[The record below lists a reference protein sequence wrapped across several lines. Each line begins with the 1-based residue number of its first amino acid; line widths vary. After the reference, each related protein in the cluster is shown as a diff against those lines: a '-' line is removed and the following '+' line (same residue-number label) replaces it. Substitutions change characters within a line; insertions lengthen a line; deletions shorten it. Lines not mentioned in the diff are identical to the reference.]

1 MKLSAAD
8 SPGAIRNREN
18 LQMGVHAAALAL
30 VVAAAHGRVIEPT
43 SATAPLSDRVQ
54 KVRDEL
60 KAVADR
66 VLHRSTSKGETAQP
80 AFAGSWK
87 TASTE
92 GMDGYLDRAMGV
104 GYLKRKIACKATQKQ
119 RLWQEGSV
127 VHLEMTDK
135 RGTARFKIRPD
146 GKTYAGKGF
155 MKLPMKQRARWDK
168 GGVLVIDEYYF
179 QHFGG
184 AEHGQ
189 PASGDECPVIRS
201 YRFVDKG
208 GRMVVQLERRLLD
221 GEMVGMKTY
230 YTRVS

>member
-1 MKLSAAD
+1 MALNRFHLPTSQNIKTTSSKLTLSETTTTSTNPKSIPLEAHAPPQHIITKIPSSGD
-8 SPGAIRNREN
+8 PSKFLHCTIVYPNGVSSEPSEVN

-30 VVAAAHGRVIEPT
+30 VVAAAHGRVIGPT

-119 RLWQEGSV
+119 RLWQEGRMLS
-127 VHLEMTDK
+127 H
-135 RGTARFKIRPD
+135 
-146 GKTYAGKGF
+146 GKTWF
-155 MKLPMKQRARWDK
+155 LLVFVR
-168 GGVLVIDEYYF
+168 GVAPPKKV
-179 QHFGG
+179 
-184 AEHGQ
+184 
-189 PASGDECPVIRS
+189 P
-201 YRFVDKG
+201 
-208 GRMVVQLERRLLD
+208 
-221 GEMVGMKTY
+221 
-230 YTRVS
+230 